1 MPSANYITKATFIS
15 SNKILGVD
23 RADWDNANRCE

>member
-1 MPSANYITKATFIS
+1 MPSANYITEATFIS

-23 RADWDNANRCE
+23 SADWNNANHRE